1 MSGIDRDTIER
12 ALVDNDRPLGA
23 ILGLLTTPET
33 ADLLSTVEALIR
45 QARYDALTE
54 AAEAIGRAT
63 ASYTTE
69 GNPPDEA
76 PWDLFT
82 RPHAARL
89 VRSLRDQEGA

>member
-54 AAEAIGRAT
+54 AAEAIERDAGLAWANDRPGLYRA
-63 ASYTTE
+63 
-69 GNPPDEA
+69 
-76 PWDLFT
+76 F
-82 RPHAARL
+82 RL
-89 VRSLRDQEGA
+89 VHSLRDQEGA